1 MNLAPQLAQDMA
13 EIETIF
19 SSHSEYKGQKESFQN
34 ALQHFC
40 NRFYSTFE
48 WDRSGH
54 EGSVVLK
61 NWRTRDDVNA
71 EDQRLKLEKKSLADK
86 AAKDKAKARR
96 LVHKN
101 ETNEEEKEKWISFAR
116 EKKEMADEMKDLE
129 NRAKKLKIDM
139 QKREEEMTE
148 LAENLVNR
156 FG

>member
-1 MNLAPQLAQDMA
+1 M
-13 EIETIF
+13 
-19 SSHSEYKGQKESFQN
+19 
-34 ALQHFC
+34 
-40 NRFYSTFE
+40 
-48 WDRSGH
+48 
-54 EGSVVLK
+54 
-61 NWRTRDDVNA
+61 
-71 EDQRLKLEKKSLADK
+71 EKKSLADK